1 MMRMNKRGQLA
12 SLDAILSLVLLMLA
26 LGYAFRVA
34 EANFYALK
42 QDELIYETKAVGS
55 AAAELLVTSEET
67 TCEVTT
73 DTGNNFYITNCID
86 TSKLTNL
93 NQKLLL
99 NNIFGVRVKWA
110 GGSAGDSL
118 PSDDRTIYSEKRVVM
133 LHGGSITKAELE
145 QCFKGTGGCSRDTIT
160 IYVWRK

>member
-1 MMRMNKRGQLA
+1 MKINRNGQLL

-73 DTGNNFYITNCID
+73 NTGNNFYITNCID

-99 NNIFGVRVKWA
+99 NDNNFGVRVEWST
-110 GGSAGDSL
+110 GNAGDAL

-133 LHGGSITKAELE
+133 LRSGSIGKDELE
-145 QCFKGTGGCSRDTIT
+145 QCFNGAGGCPRDTIT

>member
-1 MMRMNKRGQLA
+1 MNKKGQLV
-12 SLDAILSLVLLMLA
+12 SLDAVLSLVVLMLA

-42 QDELIYETKAVGS
+42 QDELIYKTKAVGS
-55 AAAELLVTSEET
+55 AAAELLVTSEEI
-67 TCEVTT
+67 TCKVTT
-73 DTGNNFYITNCID
+73 NTGNDFYITNCID

-99 NNIFGVRVKWA
+99 NNIFGVRVEWST
-110 GGSAGDSL
+110 GNAGDAL

-133 LHGGSITKAELE
+133 LRSGSITKAELE
-145 QCFKGTGGCSRDTIT
+145 QCFNGTGG
-160 IYVWRK
+160 

>member
-1 MMRMNKRGQLA
+1 MICNRKGQLL
-12 SLDAILSLVLLMLA
+12 SLDAILSLILLMLA

-42 QDELIYETKAVGS
+42 QDELNYEIKAVGS
-55 AAAELLVTSEET
+55 AAAELLVAGEET
-67 TCEVTT
+67 TCEITT
-73 DTGNNFYITNCID
+73 LTGNDFSITNCID

-99 NNIFGVRVKWA
+99 NNDFGVRVEWPA
-110 GGSAGDSL
+110 GNAGDAL
-118 PSDDRTIYSEKRVVM
+118 PIDDRTIYSEKRVVI
-133 LHGGSITKAELE
+133 LSGGSIGKDGLE
-145 QCFKGTGGCSRDTIT
+145 QCFNGTGACSRSTIT

>member
-1 MMRMNKRGQLA
+1 MVMVYRKGQLL
-12 SLDAILSLVLLMLA
+12 SLDAVLSLVLLMLA

-42 QDELIYETKAVGS
+42 QDELIYETKAAGS
-55 AAAELLVTSEET
+55 AAAELLTTSEEI

-73 DTGNNFYITNCID
+73 NTGNNFYITNCID

-99 NNIFGVRVKWA
+99 NNAFGVRVEWGA
-110 GGSAGDSL
+110 GNAGDPL
-118 PSDDRTIYSEKRVVM
+118 PSDNRTIYSEKRVVM
-133 LHGGSITKAELE
+133 LRNGSISKAELE
-145 QCFKGTGGCSRDTIT
+145 QCFQDGSGCSRDTIT